1 MDFTSYSR
9 VQIIQVDARVPAFR
23 RHMVRAIN
31 KTPKLGLQSDVA
43 STPGFGNVEKLRRA
57 KVLMGTEKQWE
68 YAPARSVSI

>member
-23 RHMVRAIN
+23 CHTVRVIN
-31 KTPKLGLQSDVA
+31 KTPKLGLQSDGA
-43 STPGFGNVEKLRRA
+43 SAPRFGNTEKLRRA

-68 YAPARSVSI
+68 YAPALSVSI